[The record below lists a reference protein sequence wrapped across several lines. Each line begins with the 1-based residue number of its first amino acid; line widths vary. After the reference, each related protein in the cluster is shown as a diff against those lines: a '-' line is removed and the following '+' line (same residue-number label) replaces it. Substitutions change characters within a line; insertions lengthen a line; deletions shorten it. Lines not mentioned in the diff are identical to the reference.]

1 MRHAPYMTAL
11 LALAV
16 TALAVAQDPPSAPPT
31 APPPPPPPA
40 GAPPADPPTGAPRP
54 PRARDGAPREAGPR
68 EAGPQDGRP
77 RGGRAGPGGGQPMT
91 VEAAM
96 KSMNRALKVLGE
108 AVTDAGRK
116 DEALRLVSDAQRG
129 CATAKMLP
137 LPLEFMKGAADEA
150 AKAKVQEEYAADLRK
165 TMRMLLDVEDA
176 IVAGKGDEAKAI
188 LAKVEEMRQHAHKEL
203 GVDE

>member
-1 MRHAPYMTAL
+1 MRHSRPLTAL

-40 GAPPADPPTGAPRP
+40 GAPPADPPTGAPRA

-108 AVTDAGRK
+108 AVTDEGRK

-137 LPLEFMKGAADEA
+137 LPQQFMKGAADDA

-176 IVAGKGDEAKAI
+176 IVAGRGEEAKAI

>member
-1 MRHAPYMTAL
+1 
-11 LALAV
+11 
-16 TALAVAQDPPSAPPT
+16 
-31 APPPPPPPA
+31 
-40 GAPPADPPTGAPRP
+40 
-54 PRARDGAPREAGPR
+54 
-68 EAGPQDGRP
+68 
-77 RGGRAGPGGGQPMT
+77 MT

-108 AVTDAGRK
+108 AVTDEGRK

-150 AKAKVQEEYAADLRK
+150 AKAKVQAEYAADLRK

-176 IVAGKGDEAKAI
+176 IAAGKGDEAKAI